1 MDAKFKKKESSA
13 SVAAVCRDYQL
24 RERVLE
30 TKLKELQD
38 RLKTEAI
45 VHGETRDFF
54 ARKHMNCSES
64 ISSWDARY
72 LREVSAK
79 DEETKDI
86 NVKRKKLLERLS
98 ALQFR
103 KDSELAHDKQELE
116 KANQLV
122 SELKQGKA
130 LLKRQN
136 TAAVIIVREF
146 REYMKYKND
155 LNTGKGK
162 GKKGKKS
169 SREKTKEKV

>member
-38 RLKTEAI
+38 KLKTEAI
-45 VHGETRDFF
+45 VHGETKDFF
-54 ARKHMNCSES
+54 ARKHMNCTES
-64 ISSWDARY
+64 INSWDARY
-72 LREVSAK
+72 LREVGAK

-86 NVKRKKLLERLS
+86 NLKRKKLLERLS

-103 KDSELAHDKQELE
+103 KNSELEHDTKELE

-122 SELKQGKA
+122 LELKQRKA

-136 TAAVIIVREF
+136 AAAVIIVREF
-146 REYMKYKND
+146 REYMKFKND
-155 LNTGKGK
+155 LNTTKVK

-169 SREKTKEKV
+169 SKERTKEKL

>member
-54 ARKHMNCSES
+54 ARKHSNFSES

-72 LREVSAK
+72 LREVGAK

-86 NVKRKKLLERLS
+86 NLKRKKLLERLS

-122 SELKQGKA
+122 LAIKQGKA

-136 TAAVIIVREF
+136 AAAVIIVREF
-146 REYMKYKND
+146 REFMKYKND
-155 LNTGKGK
+155 LNTTKVK
-162 GKKGKKS
+162 GKKGKKIS
-169 SREKTKEKV
+169 KEKTKEKA